1 MQIRKLNTEGIR
13 AFRQFLSSARSNPN
27 EEVPYSI
34 LTDPQLSD
42 PMPYNI
48 KIDPTAFTHRREAAV
63 YLHKLLAPIP
73 QEVVVRDAGLWTW
86 LSIFFFDSICPL
98 SQGVRLIRND
108 YSYIF
113 EPLNPRHFYRH
124 LLFCAWNVIRLAPA
138 HNRLFLQG
146 RLSVL
151 DKVTSEVMKRLYLLR
166 IPCIF
171 EVLER
176 IYWDPQN
183 GRARP
188 GITTSVVRAG
198 DLTRRFPTRIRQLE
212 KTYDLAVLTADQL
225 IELLGTEFEFR
236 HQNSD

>member
-1 MQIRKLNTEGIR
+1 MLIRRLNTEGIR
-13 AFRQFLSSARSNPN
+13 AFRLFLSTARSNPN
-27 EEVPYSI
+27 EEVPFSV
-34 LTDPQLSD
+34 LTDPQFSD
-42 PMPYNI
+42 SMPVSIEINPI
-48 KIDPTAFTHRREAAV
+48 GFTYRREAAV
-63 YLHKLLAPIP
+63 YLQQLLAPIP
-73 QEVVVRDAGLWTW
+73 QDVVVRDAGLWTW
-86 LSIFFFDSICPL
+86 LSIFFFHSISPS

-124 LLFCAWNVIRLAPA
+124 LLFCAWNVIRLAPE
-138 HNRLFLQG
+138 HNHLFLQG

-176 IYWDPQN
+176 IYWDPQC

-188 GITTSVVRAG
+188 GITSSVVRAG

-225 IELLGTEFEFR
+225 IELLGTEFEFSHLNR
-236 HQNSD
+236 D